1 MEARAATLETG
12 IWGQNRGTI
21 SGNSQLG
28 RVGITNFLRRGGWSW
43 RPGIAVRLVWYGP
56 GEDGYTRH
64 GGTNMVQTLSGC
76 QGRRITARGGD
87 PKIRLLGAS
96 IYQLV

>member
-43 RPGIAVRLVWYGP
+43 RPGIVVRLVWYGP
-56 GEDGYTRH
+56 GGSWIH
-64 GGTNMVQTLSGC
+64 Q
-76 QGRRITARGGD
+76 ARWDEYGPD
-87 PKIRLLGAS
+87 NKRLPGATS
-96 IYQLV
+96 NC

>member
-28 RVGITNFLRRGGWSW
+28 RVGITNFLRRGGWS
-43 RPGIAVRLVWYGP
+43 
-56 GEDGYTRH
+56 
-64 GGTNMVQTLSGC
+64 
-76 QGRRITARGGD
+76 
-87 PKIRLLGAS
+87 
-96 IYQLV
+96 